1 MRLTPRRRLLVD
13 NKVQMGLIFRVVAYW
28 CFCVIA
34 IGLMLVALEILDA
47 PDGDFFS
54 YFRFDRVWNSH
65 GVVLLAAL
73 VLLPAILMDVLRF
86 SNRFAGPVYRLRRS
100 MRALGAGEF
109 VAPIKFRDRDYWPE
123 LADEFNA
130 IAAYIDS
137 LKQRL
142 AAADGENVSVGGE
155 PQAEALAH
163 N

>member
-13 NKVQMGLIFRVVAYW
+13 TKVQFGLIARVVAYW

-34 IGLMLVALEILDA
+34 IGLMLVAVEIVDA
-47 PDGDFFS
+47 PEGDFLS
-54 YFRFDRVWNSH
+54 YFRFDHVWSSH
-65 GVVLLAAL
+65 GVVMLAAL
-73 VLLPAILMDVLRF
+73 ILLPAILTDVLRF

-130 IAAYIDS
+130 ISAYVDS

-142 AAADGENVSVGGE
+142 PTVDGENVSVAGE